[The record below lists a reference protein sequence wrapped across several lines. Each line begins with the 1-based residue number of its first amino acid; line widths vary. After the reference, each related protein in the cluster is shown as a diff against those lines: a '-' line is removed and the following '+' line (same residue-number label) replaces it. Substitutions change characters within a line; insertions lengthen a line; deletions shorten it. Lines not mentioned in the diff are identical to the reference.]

1 MSLKEG
7 IRINKFLSQC
17 GFSSRRQAEELI
29 KNKKVII
36 NNKIAILG
44 QKIYEKD
51 IVLVNQKQIEIKQE
65 KKYYLI
71 NKPKKTLCTLKD
83 NFNRQIIID
92 LIDDDDYLFP
102 VGRLD
107 YNTTGVSLITNDGE
121 LAHTLTHPSYN
132 IKRVYRARLDQSLSK
147 KELFFL
153 NSNKVTING
162 KNSKQIIEQIDKKS
176 YLVTLWEGSYHHVK
190 KIFEEVNKKVYD
202 LKRIEFAGLTCEKM
216 PVGSYRSLKIHEI
229 KLLKKIVEI

>member
-1 MSLKEG
+1 MNLKEG

-107 YNTTGVSLITNDGE
+107 YNTTGVLLITNDGE
-121 LAHTLTHPSYN
+121 LAHKLTHPSYN